1 MGVQGRHGER
11 QEKVLSLGG
20 DDNCV
25 WARWLIFQLGDL
37 LHCADLA
44 VFFHSQHA
52 IGQRRLRNVKLS
64 GDHGLVF
71 AIVETTASAKVAPK
85 KCSFGHVS
93 NKELWSCMVCLP
105 RKTRASF
112 TIPRGV

>member
-20 DDNCV
+20 DGNCV
-25 WARWLIFQLGDL
+25 RAPWLIFQLGDL

-52 IGQRRLRNVKLS
+52 IGQWRLRNVKLA
-64 GDHGLVF
+64 GDRDPLCNSDFHS
-71 AIVETTASAKVAPK
+71 ISKICTA
-85 KCSFGHVS
+85 KCTFGHVS